1 MLIIKM
7 EYKVRNFRFP
17 LFFSKKPNRKVG
29 LFCVPT
35 SITFQVELID
45 DCFLVTL
52 VCKHFY
58 YSSKICIFVASK
70 LDSVVIVTK

>member
-29 LFCVPT
+29 LFYFKSLKIKSVFLGRSKSNDICYSQKNPLF
-35 SITFQVELID
+35 SIFPYF
-45 DCFLVTL
+45 CR
-52 VCKHFY
+52 
-58 YSSKICIFVASK
+58 
-70 LDSVVIVTK
+70 VIYNS

>member
-1 MLIIKM
+1 MIINTITTIL
-7 EYKVRNFRFP
+7 NFRFP
-17 LFFSKKPNRKVG
+17 LFFSVKPNRKVG